1 MSRQALSQPS
11 PRGRRSKKTPTE
23 VCATEKM
30 STAVNIPP
38 QFEVIDRPLD
48 TQMTI
53 SMGPQH
59 PSTHGVLR
67 LELVLDGEMV
77 VRAIPDIG
85 YLHTGMEKL
94 FEYKKYQQGIVI
106 TDRMDYL
113 NPLGNN
119 LAYVMAVEKLLQI
132 EIPERAQTIRVLMCE
147 LQRIA
152 SHLVWLGTHALDLG
166 AMTVFFY
173 TFRERE
179 KILNLIEAA
188 SGGRLTPS
196 YFRIGGLMMDLPS
209 GFERRVKQF
218 LDGFP
223 KALDDFKKLITG
235 NRIFQKRTQGVG
247 FISGEDAIDWGLS
260 GPSLRGSGV
269 ALDIR
274 RANPYTGYEKYDFE
288 IVTEPDGDVW
298 ARYLVRM
305 REMKESQKIVTQA
318 LSRLKPG
325 PVKADAP
332 KVVLPGSRG
341 DEDAHGCSDS
351 SLPDRGRRIRCAGWR
366 SLPADRRFEGR
377 TRRLHKVHRRTKA
390 GAGAFSRAEFCESVG
405 AAAHVARR
413 DDRRHRRDYRIAG
426 YCAGRNR
433 QMICH
438 RDTEKMATDK
448 HGLAQIRNPEIGVYL
463 CSSVADSR
471 VIGIS
476 VAILK
481 G

>member
-1 MSRQALSQPS
+1 LRIGAINPNCHLKGTALESEIRNPKS
-11 PRGRRSKKTPTE
+11 EIG
-23 VCATEKM
+23 A
-30 STAVNIPP
+30 IPP
-38 QFEVIDRPLD
+38 QLEVIDRPLD

-77 VRAIPDIG
+77 VKVTPDIG

-119 LAYVMAVEKLLQI
+119 LAYVMAVEKLLEL
-132 EIPERAQTIRVLMCE
+132 EIPERAQIIRVLFCE

-152 SHLVWLGTHALDLG
+152 SHLVWLGTHALDIG

-173 TFRERE
+173 CFRERE

-209 GFERRVKQF
+209 GFERRVIQF

-223 KALDDFKKLITG
+223 KALDDFQKLLTG
-235 NRIFQKRTQGVG
+235 NKIFQKRTQNVG
-247 FISGEDAIDWGLS
+247 RISAEDAIDWGLS
-260 GPSLRGSGV
+260 GPCLRGSGV
-269 ALDIR
+269 KLDIR
-274 RANPYTGYEKYDFE
+274 RANPYTGYEQYDFE
-288 IVTEPDGDVW
+288 IPTETDGDVW

-318 LSRLKPG
+318 LSRLRPG

-332 KVVLPGSRG
+332 KVVLPDREAMKTHMDALIHHFLIVAEGFDVPAGEVYQPIEASKGELGVYVKSNGGPKPARVHFRG
-341 DEDAHGCSDS
+341 PSFVNLS
-351 SLPDRGRRIRCAGWR
+351 SLPQL
-366 SLPADRRFEGR
+366 SQ
-377 TRRLHKVHRRTKA
+377 
-390 GAGAFSRAEFCESVG
+390 GA
-405 AAAHVARR
+405 
-413 DDRRHRRDYRIAG
+413 
-426 YCAGRNR
+426 
-433 QMICH
+433 M
-438 RDTEKMATDK
+438 
-448 HGLAQIRNPEIGVYL
+448 
-463 CSSVADSR
+463 VAD
-471 VIGIS
+471 I
-476 VAILK
+476 VAIIGSLDIVL
-481 G
+481 GEIDR